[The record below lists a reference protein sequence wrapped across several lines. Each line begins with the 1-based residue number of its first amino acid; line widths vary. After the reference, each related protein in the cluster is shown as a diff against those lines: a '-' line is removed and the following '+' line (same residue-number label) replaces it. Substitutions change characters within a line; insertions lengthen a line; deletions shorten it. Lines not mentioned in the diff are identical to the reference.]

1 MNENPLPDWSGFAF
15 GAAVVAALVLAAGV
29 SQLAPLLA
37 GPRAWRASLTL
48 AVPLTLALVALCL
61 LVPGQAPT
69 TLGAEI
75 IAVATVLGL
84 AAVIWYGTTSAAP
97 DERLHGRSVTLAAV
111 LLPVVLLLVGGTAL
125 AGDSLS
131 GLTWVFAATVAG
143 VVTTAL
149 STGLL
154 VAERSA

>member
-1 MNENPLPDWSGFAF
+1 MNEYPSPDWSGFAL

-48 AVPLTLALVALCL
+48 ALPLALAVVALCL
-61 LVPGQAPT
+61 LVPGQTAIT
-69 TLGAEI
+69 FGAEVI
-75 IAVATVLGL
+75 GVGTVLGL
-84 AAVIWYGTTSAAP
+84 TAVIWFGTTSATP
-97 DERLHGRSVTLAAV
+97 GEPRHGRAVTLAAV

-125 AGDSLS
+125 AANSLS
-131 GLTWVFAATVAG
+131 GLTWVFAATVTG

-149 STGLL
+149 STAVL
-154 VAERSA
+154 VAEGTA

>member
-48 AVPLTLALVALCL
+48 AVPLALALVALCL
-61 LVPGQAPT
+61 LVPGQAAT

-75 IAVATVLGL
+75 IVVATVLGL
-84 AAVIWYGTTSAAP
+84 AAVIWFGTTLAAP

-125 AGDSLS
+125 AADSLS

-154 VAERSA
+154 MAERSA